1 MNLKSA
7 IGIIEPMESD
17 SEILEFLRKTEYD
30 LSACIIGI
38 MMLKEQHIL
47 ESLMDELYYRHQS
60 LFKLALK
67 RLIELKPVLSE
78 EFVKSKCLQHSAELD
93 LKQN

>member
-17 SEILEFLRKTEYD
+17 SEILEFLRETEYD

-47 ESLMDELYYRHQS
+47 ESLMDELYYRH
-60 LFKLALK
+60 
-67 RLIELKPVLSE
+67 
-78 EFVKSKCLQHSAELD
+78 
-93 LKQN
+93 